1 MRQLK
6 FKKDC
11 FKGNKYLRK
20 LVGNSWG
27 TDLDAHSTRLLGLV
41 GRQGKERGEN
51 INRKMNESN

>member
-41 GRQGKERGEN
+41 GRQGEGEK
-51 INRKMNESN
+51 RKNKPKDE